1 MQKTTGSPAEVSE
14 RDERRS
20 RNPASHKRFG
30 LHGPLSVTS
39 GNLGI
44 FFLADDV
51 AFTATIEKSLPSL
64 CEHFY
69 WEPLLDA
76 VNRRT
81 RAAAG
86 TTV

>member
-44 FFLADDV
+44 PADDV
-51 AFTATIEKSLPSL
+51 AFTATIEKSL
-64 CEHFY
+64 C
-69 WEPLLDA
+69 
-76 VNRRT
+76 VNISIGNRY
-81 RAAAG
+81 G
-86 TTV
+86 DP